1 MRMDVAIE
9 YLLGRLAKDT
19 PTESFSGLLLQL
31 AWLMDDQGAD
41 IHRIMRSWLD
51 ADQIEK
57 VKVAL
62 AIDEV
67 FLLESDAEYQASI
80 NQIVNRWPEL
90 EPMCRKFYQRW
101 DGSKRGIPLPNRR
114 KAAPV
119 RSLTDWLPILAIY
132 QHPEMEKAKD
142 AFWAAGSASLPYL
155 LPLIDDGTTWAA
167 SEACELV
174 GILGDPAAIPVLRK
188 ALGRDSNIDGLDVEI
203 LGALEQLHDCGGP
216 WIYPMLNDPSP
227 KRRGFACQY
236 IEITQDHNATP
247 LIIALLE
254 DPNPNV
260 RRFAVRTL
268 AKIKDGKPSAVIDPL
283 LYKLAMGHESS
294 IRLTILR
301 LFMKYCDPLY
311 IPFFITALRDPYYL
325 CRIVAIDSLKEV
337 DLSNLGRYLDSM
349 SNESNSDVQRTI
361 KAWHAFLNRQ

>member
-31 AWLMDDQGAD
+31 TWLMDDQGAD
-41 IHRIMRSWLD
+41 IHRIMRNWLD

-80 NQIVNRWPEL
+80 TRIVNRWPEL

-119 RSLTDWLPILAIY
+119 QSLTDWLPILAIY

-174 GILGDPAAIPVLRK
+174 GILGDPVAIPVLRN
-188 ALGRDSNIDGLDVEI
+188 ALGRDSNIPELDIDI
-203 LGALEQLHDCGGP
+203 LTALRQLHDSGGP

-236 IEITQDHNATP
+236 VGITQDYEALP
-247 LIIALLE
+247 LIISLLN
-254 DPNPNV
+254 DPDPRV
-260 RRFAVRTL
+260 RSFAVDTL
-268 AKIKDGKPSAVIDPL
+268 AVFKDGKPSAVIDSIF
-283 LYKLAMGHESS
+283 YKLVMDHQSG
-294 IRLTILR
+294 IRLEVLR
-301 LFMKYCDPLY
+301 SFMKCCDPFY

-325 CRIVAIDSLKEV
+325 CRSVAIQSLGKV
-337 DLSNLGRYLDSM
+337 DPINLGCYLDSM
-349 SNESNSDVQRTI
+349 VDETDSDVQRTI
-361 KAWHAFLNRQ
+361 KAWRDF